1 MGKGGNEPQQKRGQ
15 DKAWRRDIDYEYH
28 LHYWECDDGSVEFAS
43 VVTHND
49 FSIPEL

>member
-1 MGKGGNEPQQKRGQ
+1 MGKGGNEPQHKRGQ
-15 DKAWRRDIDYEYH
+15 AWRRDIDYEY
-28 LHYWECDDGSVEFAS
+28 HYWECDDGSVEFAS